1 MKRLIAVLLVMG
13 VVMTAFASVVI
24 NQIEL
29 KGSDQPASSTTV
41 SLELSGNYGKVWFSE
56 GRGGAA
62 TGTYALTMQA
72 PNLVTNVNGN
82 TGADNTNPK
91 VFATSASE
99 SSGHGLYLNWNIVST
114 VPVSVSLGIT
124 EPMVRTGTNEESAS
138 ADDKIGWSVKSGEKT
153 ISVSV
158 NDDGTASSGGRVVV
172 YTKDKVKYGEASSQI
187 IDVET
192 DNVWGKNNG
201 RYTATLTAYIRIG
214 G

>member
-13 VVMTAFASVVI
+13 VIMTAFADDVVI
-24 NQIEL
+24 VQKTL
-29 KGSDQPASSTTV
+29 STSDQEASSTTV
-41 SLELSGNYGKVWFSE
+41 SLKLSGNYGKVWFSE

-62 TGTYALTMQA
+62 TGTYALTMQD

-124 EPMVRTGTNEESAS
+124 KPMLRTGTNAESAS
-138 ADDKIGWSVKSGEKT
+138 KYDKIGWSVKSGEQT
-153 ISVSV
+153 LSV
-158 NDDGTASSGGRVVV
+158 NDAGTVNNGQAVVH
-172 YTKDKVKYGEASSQI
+172 TKDAAKYGEASSQI

-201 RYTATLTAYIRIG
+201 TYTATLTAYIRTNQ
-214 G
+214 